1 MRIDVQPRGGGDRRG
16 RIPKHAAAAKPHF
29 DRGSVRPCGT
39 SSQGPGWLALEPR
52 SWATNYAIGDGDP
65 AEPACGLGMDM
76 ECRHGSNGRWL
87 GLHCPARLGCAGREH
102 ARRMRG
108 QAAGRPAGLRRR
120 RRAGSKRAARRR
132 RAAWI
137 SCTRSGRPCLPA
149 GSTRRPRTCTGPAC
163 GPWRIAAQGP
173 GSRRQSLLRGP
184 DAAAAAAAA
193 VTPAGSRGCMGRQ
206 LAGRAARRS
215 RPSLTTRLG
224 RQLAGRAASGRPLR
238 PAARPPRR

>member
-108 QAAGRPAGLRRR
+108 RPAGRPDGRAGCGADGGRGQNAPSAGGAPRGFPARDRAVPACQRAVPDDRAPAPAPPAGHVASRRRGLAVAVNPCCGARTRRR
-120 RRAGSKRAARRR
+120 RR
-132 RAAWI
+132 
-137 SCTRSGRPCLPA
+137 
-149 GSTRRPRTCTGPAC
+149 
-163 GPWRIAAQGP
+163 
-173 GSRRQSLLRGP
+173 
-184 DAAAAAAAA
+184 
-193 VTPAGSRGCMGRQ
+193 
-206 LAGRAARRS
+206 
-215 RPSLTTRLG
+215 RPSLRPD
-224 RQLAGRAASGRPLR
+224 RAAAWGGSWAAEPPGDRGRP
-238 PAARPPRR
+238 